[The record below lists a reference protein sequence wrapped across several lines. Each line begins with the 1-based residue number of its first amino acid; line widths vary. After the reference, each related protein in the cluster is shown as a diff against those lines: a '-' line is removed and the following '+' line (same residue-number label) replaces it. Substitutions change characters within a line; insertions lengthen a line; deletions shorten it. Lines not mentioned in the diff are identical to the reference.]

1 MWPAPLAL
9 FLLRC
14 LFPALNHGQPPA
26 PAAPQPQTPAF
37 LRLLPSEMASREGKT
52 QTTCS
57 SHGSKGI
64 WVGNDHVKSSPTV
77 TARWIEPSHTQTSR
91 ASWSLGPNPIA
102 STQCWA
108 PSGLLQSQQEFVR
121 SLAANVC
128 LWSFTGRARVPEIEG
143 PSAYRGR
150 CCHCLQRGCDARGAR
165 PEPAAFC
172 SLPWHVAAL
181 PVPAGFCLVSVCLG

>member
-1 MWPAPLAL
+1 MPLPSPESLPSPPCSPSAPNP
-9 FLLRC
+9 C
-14 LFPALNHGQPPA
+14 FPEA
-26 PAAPQPQTPAF
+26 PAW
-37 LRLLPSEMASREGKT
+37 LLPSEMASREGKA

-64 WVGNDHVKSSPTV
+64 WAGNDHVKSSLV
-77 TARWIEPSHTQTSR
+77 TARWIEPSHTQTSW
-91 ASWSLGPNPIA
+91 ASWRLGPNPI
-102 STQCWA
+102 TPTRCWA
-108 PSGLLQSQQEFVR
+108 PSGPLQPQQEFVR

-143 PSAYRGR
+143 SSAYRGS
-150 CCHCLQRGCDARGAR
+150 CCHSLQRGCNARGAHL
-165 PEPAAFC
+165 EPAAFC